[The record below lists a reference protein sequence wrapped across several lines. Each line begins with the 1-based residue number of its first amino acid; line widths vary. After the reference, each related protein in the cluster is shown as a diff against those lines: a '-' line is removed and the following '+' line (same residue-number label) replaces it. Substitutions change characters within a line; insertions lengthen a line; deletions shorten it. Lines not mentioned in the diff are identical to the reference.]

1 MLSIGGQTYA
11 SNPVTEPC
19 TEIVNLIWD
28 VVEQTSWVCD
38 SCFINIILYVM
49 WQTRCFVCSCFF
61 LHTTTIRLVSGHRGH
76 LEQ

>member
-49 WQTRCFVCSCFF
+49 WQTRCFVFYN
-61 LHTTTIRLVSGHRGH
+61 TTIRLVSGHCGH

>member
-49 WQTRCFVCSCFF
+49 WQTRCFV
-61 LHTTTIRLVSGHRGH
+61 
-76 LEQ
+76 